1 MHGRMAR
8 YTYTGDVQEL
18 AQKAEEGL
26 LPIFQ
31 SQPGFKAYSVI
42 SSGDEI
48 VSFSAWETAEQAGA
62 ANTAAS
68 EWVAE
73 NLRGRFRAVRDEDRG
88 DSLLDDARRQ
98 HESRRARLEHSSWGR
113 AFARP
118 QRLGQAPSPLRARD
132 RAAASRATL
141 VRRR

>member
-1 MHGRMAR
+1 MAR
-8 YTYTGDVQEL
+8 YTYTGGDVQEL
-18 AQKAEEGL
+18 AQKAEGGL

-73 NLRGRFRAVRDEDRG
+73 NLG
-88 DSLLDDARRQ
+88 DDFELTETKIGEILFSTT
-98 HESRRARLEHSSWGR
+98 
-113 AFARP
+113 
-118 QRLGQAPSPLRARD
+118 LGVSTIVGAHA
-132 RAAASRATL
+132 
-141 VRRR
+141 